1 MLDLGH
7 LRLVLMNGEYGDGC
21 GAEGDGNVVDG
32 GCDES
37 LFLIHR
43 LNSVKSCRSV
53 FKYSHRREE
62 GSFDPRFNH

>member
-1 MLDLGH
+1 MT
-7 LRLVLMNGEYGDGC
+7 NGDYGDVI

-37 LFLIHR
+37 LFLIHQ
-43 LNSVKSCRSV
+43 LSSVKSCRAV

-62 GSFDPRFNH
+62 GSFYPRFIY

>member
-1 MLDLGH
+1 
-7 LRLVLMNGEYGDGC
+7 MNGDYGVVI
-21 GAEGDGNVVDG
+21 GAESDGNVVDG

-37 LFLIHR
+37 LFLIHQ